1 MSTAGPNAPGT
12 MADDNAVG
20 TKTWSNP
27 GNVAASDNTYASVPC
42 TAGAIETSHYLKC
55 TNFGFSIPSGAT
67 VNGVTVAVERKSAG
81 DSGSN
86 LYVRDS
92 TVSLVKGGTV
102 SGANKAVTA
111 TNWTTTDSTASYGGA
126 ADLWTLTL
134 ADTDINA
141 STFGVVLS
149 VVMRDR
155 FSSGQNGRV
164 DLITITIDYTV
175 GGGGGGL
182 SIPVAM
188 QSYRQ
193 RRV

>member
-1 MSTAGPNAPGT
+1 
-12 MADDNAVG
+12 MADDAAVG
-20 TKTWSNP
+20 TKTWATT
-27 GNVAASDNTYASVPC
+27 GNVAVSDNTYSVVNV
-42 TAGAIETSHYLKC
+42 AGGAVETSHYLKC
-55 TNFGFSIPSGAT
+55 TNFGFSVPSGAT
-67 VNGVTVAVERKSAG
+67 INGVTVAIERKADG

-92 TVSLVKGGTV
+92 TVQLVQGGTV

>member
-1 MSTAGPNAPGT
+1 MATAGPSAPGT
-12 MADDNAVG
+12 TADDNAVG
-20 TKTWSNP
+20 TKTWATTSNAT
-27 GNVAASDNTYASVPC
+27 VSDDAHSIVNCA
-42 TAGAIETSHYLKC
+42 AGALETSHYLKC

-67 VNGVTVAVERKSAG
+67 IDGVTVAIERKATG
-81 DSGSN
+81 NSGGN

-102 SGANKAVTA
+102 SGANKAVTL
-111 TNWTTTDSTASYGGA
+111 TNWTTTDSVASYGGA
-126 ADLWTLTL
+126 TDLWTLTL

-149 VVMRDR
+149 VLMRDR
-155 FSSGQNGRV
+155 FSTGQDGKV
-164 DLITITIDYTV
+164 DLITISVDYTA

-188 QSYRQ
+188 HSYRQ